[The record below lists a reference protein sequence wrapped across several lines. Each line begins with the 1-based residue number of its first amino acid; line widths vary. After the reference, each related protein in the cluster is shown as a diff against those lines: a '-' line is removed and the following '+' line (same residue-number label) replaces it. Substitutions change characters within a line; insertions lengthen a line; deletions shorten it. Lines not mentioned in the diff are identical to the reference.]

1 MIEVKIDD
9 EIYTE
14 EQYKKDYVRMMD
26 SLRQDHIGEK
36 NCGGVACSDCPLSKT
51 TCGYESGGDSHYSC
65 LETVKIVHNWA
76 KAHPIITNED
86 MLKKTFGNEVLVY
99 IEEEAYRYGW
109 MSKEYKEP
117 KGENND

>member
-1 MIEVKIDD
+1 MIEIKIDD

-26 SLRQDHIGEK
+26 SLRQDYLGAK
-36 NCGGVACSDCPLSKT
+36 TCGGVDCGNCPLLKK
-51 TCGYESGGDSHYSC
+51 TCGYKGNESSYYRS

-109 MSKEYKEP
+109 MSKEYKDP
-117 KGENND
+117 KGEK

>member
-1 MIEVKIDD
+1 MIEIKIDD

-26 SLRQDHIGEK
+26 SLRQDSLGEK
-36 NCGGVACSDCPLSKT
+36 NCIGVDCGDCPLLKKT
-51 TCGYESGGDSHYSC
+51 CSYQGRENSYYRC

-86 MLKKTFGNEVLVY
+86 MLKKLLEMKYLSILKKKLINMDG
-99 IEEEAYRYGW
+99 
-109 MSKEYKEP
+109 
-117 KGENND
+117 